1 VAVADVEQLLMMED
15 PQTFNHLLAQAV
27 EKCV

>member
-1 VAVADVEQLLMMED
+1 MSMAGIGHFLMED
-15 PQTFNHLLAQAV
+15 PQTFNRLLAQAL